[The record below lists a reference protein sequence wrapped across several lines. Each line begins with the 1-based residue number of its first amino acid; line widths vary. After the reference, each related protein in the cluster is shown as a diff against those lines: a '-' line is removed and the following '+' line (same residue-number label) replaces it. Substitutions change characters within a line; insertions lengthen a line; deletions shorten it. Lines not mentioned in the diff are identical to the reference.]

1 MKMMNGTNGYWPEF
15 VFIFVFVVVFVFVD
29 ASNTVNKDILMNE
42 NDEWDR
48 WVSNLLLPNDL
59 RATFIIALQL
69 AAFM

>member
-1 MKMMNGTNGYWPEF
+1 MKMMNGTNAYWPEF
-15 VFIFVFVVVFVFVD
+15 VFIFIFVFVIVFVD
-29 ASNTVNKDILMNE
+29 ALDTVNKDILMNE

-59 RATFIIALQL
+59 RATFIIALHL

>member
-1 MKMMNGTNGYWPEF
+1 MIDVLEF
-15 VFIFVFVVVFVFVD
+15 DIVWSGVGEKWRIMAPD
-29 ASNTVNKDILMNE
+29 NILMNE

>member
-1 MKMMNGTNGYWPEF
+1 MKMMNGTNAYWPEF
-15 VFIFVFVVVFVFVD
+15 VFIFIFVFVIVFVD
-29 ASNTVNKDILMNE
+29 ALDTVNKDILMNE

>member
-1 MKMMNGTNGYWPEF
+1 MTSSAGGYRPYF
-15 VFIFVFVVVFVFVD
+15 VFIFVFVIVFVFVD

>member
-1 MKMMNGTNGYWPEF
+1 MKMINRTNGYWPEF
-15 VFIFVFVVVFVFVD
+15 VFIFVFVFVIVFVD

-59 RATFIIALQL
+59 RATFIIALRL

>member
-1 MKMMNGTNGYWPEF
+1 MKMMNGTNAYWPEF
-15 VFIFVFVVVFVFVD
+15 VFIFIFVFVIVFVD
-29 ASNTVNKDILMNE
+29 ALDTVNKDILMNE

-69 AAFM
+69 AALM